1 MVNYFLHTR
10 VVTNKSFINCFE
22 ACFISQVC
30 VKYKNHINEVINQCS
45 FIYPI
50 GQIGNISLLLQLMW
64 VFSKNEMGEDFFSQ
78 LLVQRQE
85 AEQELNQ
92 RIQKL
97 GSEKQVLLERVSSLS
112 RTLSSMELEKR
123 EIERSTMR
131 LEKDRSALMKTL
143 DKVLLFSWIK

>member
-1 MVNYFLHTR
+1 
-10 VVTNKSFINCFE
+10 
-22 ACFISQVC
+22 
-30 VKYKNHINEVINQCS
+30 
-45 FIYPI
+45 
-50 GQIGNISLLLQLMW
+50 MW

-123 EIERSTMR
+123 EIERSSMR

-143 DKVLLFSWIK
+143 DKVLLFSWIKRLKVFGNKHYAYHTDV

>member
-1 MVNYFLHTR
+1 
-10 VVTNKSFINCFE
+10 
-22 ACFISQVC
+22 
-30 VKYKNHINEVINQCS
+30 
-45 FIYPI
+45 
-50 GQIGNISLLLQLMW
+50 
-64 VFSKNEMGEDFFSQ
+64 MGEDFFSQ

-143 DKVLLFSWIK
+143 DKVLLFSWIRRLKVFGNKAYHPDV